1 METASITLTLLHP
14 TRGTALQEW
23 TFRQEARVRIGR
35 SPDNDVVIPNE
46 VVSRYHVELRRH
58 DQVWE
63 VVGLGSNGT
72 LLDGERIT
80 QAPLRDGQVIGLAP
94 TGPTLRFQAGMN
106 IPAAGQTMY
115 VGALPGLSFEVDET
129 KKQRQLSEIVDS
141 DYFRQLQQ
149 RAAGLRGRK
158 ADSAG

>member
-1 METASITLTLLHP
+1 
-14 TRGTALQEW
+14 
-23 TFRQEARVRIGR
+23 
-35 SPDNDVVIPNE
+35 VVIPNE

-58 DQVWE
+58 GQAWE

-80 QAPLRDGQVIGLAP
+80 QAPLQDGQVIGLAP
-94 TGPTLRFQAGMN
+94 TGPTLRFQAGAGV
-106 IPAAGQTMY
+106 PAAEKTMF
-115 VGALPGLSFEVDET
+115 VGALPGLSFEVDQT
-129 KKQRQLSEIVDS
+129 KKQRQLTEIVDS